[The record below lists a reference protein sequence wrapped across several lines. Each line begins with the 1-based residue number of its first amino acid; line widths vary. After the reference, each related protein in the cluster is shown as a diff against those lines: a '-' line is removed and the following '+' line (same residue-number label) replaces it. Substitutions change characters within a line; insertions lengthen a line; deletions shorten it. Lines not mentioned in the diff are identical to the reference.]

1 DIGAKMDV
9 GDILQVNRRAV
20 FDFENNVLDVL
31 DLFDVAAA
39 TDAILGRGDFENFA
53 ADIRVTQLNRVD
65 DFAER
70 DVVGNESVWI
80 EIDLVLLH
88 EAANRRDFG
97 DTFHRGERITQI
109 PILNGTQLREIVLPA
124 VVNQR
129 VFVNP
134 TDTSGVRANDRVH
147 TFRQRT
153 ADCVEIFDNQ

>member
-1 DIGAKMDV
+1 MDV
-9 GDILQVNRRAV
+9 ADIFQINRRAV
-20 FDFENNVLDVL
+20 FDFEDNILDVF

-39 TDAILGRGDFENFA
+39 ADVILGRGDFENFA
-53 ADIRVTQLNRVD
+53 ADIRVAQLNRVD
-65 DFAER
+65 DLAER
-70 DVVGNESVWI
+70 NVVGNESVWI

-88 EAANRRDFG
+88 ETANRRDFG
-97 DTFHRGERITQI
+97 DTFHRGERVTQI

-134 TDTSGVRANDRVH
+134 TDTSGVRTNDRVH

-153 ADCVEIFDNQ
+153 AD

>member
-1 DIGAKMDV
+1 MDV
-9 GDILQVNRRAV
+9 GNIFQINRRAV

-39 TDAILGRGDFENFA
+39 TNVVLGRGDFEDLA
-53 ADIRVTQLNRVD
+53 AYVGIAHLDRVD
-65 DFAER
+65 HVAER
-70 DVVGNESVWI
+70 DVVSNESVWV

-88 EAANRRDFG
+88 ETANRRDFG
-97 DTFHRGERITQI
+97 DTFHRGERVTQI

-134 TDTSGVRANDRVH
+134 TDTGGVRANDRVH

-153 ADCVEIFDNQ
+153 AH

>member
-1 DIGAKMDV
+1 LDLLFDAVDDVECVLAIAHDDDPANDFATPVEFSNTAPDIAAEMDV
-9 GDILQVNRRAV
+9 ANIFQIDGRAV

-39 TDAILGRGDFENFA
+39 TDVVLGRGDFENFA
-53 ADIRVTQLNRVD
+53 ADIRVTHLNRVD

-97 DTFHRGERITQI
+97 DTFYRSARV
-109 PILNGTQLREIVLPA
+109 PQLPLP
-124 VVNQR
+124 N
-129 VFVNP
+129 
-134 TDTSGVRANDRVH
+134 DTL
-147 TFRQRT
+147 Q
-153 ADCVEIFDNQ
+153 

>member
-1 DIGAKMDV
+1 MDV

-20 FDFENNVLDVL
+20 FDFEDYVLDVL

-39 TDAILGRGDFENFA
+39 TDVVLGRGDFENFA
-53 ADIRVTQLNRVD
+53 ADIRVTHLNRVD

-88 EAANRRDFG
+88 ETANRRDFG
-97 DTFHRGERITQI
+97 DTFHRGERVTQI

-124 VVNQR
+124 VINER

-134 TDTSGVRANDRVH
+134 TDTGRVRANDRVH

-153 ADCVEIFDNQ
+153 AD